1 MRECNVAKCSYA
13 TVSPASSSSCKGCST
28 VAVCTTTLTLSDPN
42 SPCLCCVRYQLLCL
56 CAGGGDQQAV
66 MQELIKSAQRP
77 VSAGKVRRKK
87 AKEDRPPP
95 RDKSK
100 GFAKAR

>member
-1 MRECNVAKCSYA
+1 
-13 TVSPASSSSCKGCST
+13 
-28 VAVCTTTLTLSDPN
+28 
-42 SPCLCCVRYQLLCL
+42 
-56 CAGGGDQQAV
+56 

>member
-1 MRECNVAKCSYA
+1 MVGSSTTEPLTAA
-13 TVSPASSSSCKGCST
+13 ASAASAAAAAAAAAASCTAS
-28 VAVCTTTLTLSDPN
+28 
-42 SPCLCCVRYQLLCL
+42 
-56 CAGGGDQQAV
+56 GGGDQQAV

-87 AKEDRPPP
+87 AKDELKRIPP

>member
-1 MRECNVAKCSYA
+1 
-13 TVSPASSSSCKGCST
+13 
-28 VAVCTTTLTLSDPN
+28 
-42 SPCLCCVRYQLLCL
+42 
-56 CAGGGDQQAV
+56 

-87 AKEDRPPP
+87 SKEDRAPP

>member
-1 MRECNVAKCSYA
+1 VA
-13 TVSPASSSSCKGCST
+13 P
-28 VAVCTTTLTLSDPN
+28 
-42 SPCLCCVRYQLLCL
+42 
-56 CAGGGDQQAV
+56 GGGDQQAV

-87 AKEDRPPP
+87 AKDEAKRIPP

-100 GFAKAR
+100 GFAPVKSR

>member
-1 MRECNVAKCSYA
+1 
-13 TVSPASSSSCKGCST
+13 
-28 VAVCTTTLTLSDPN
+28 
-42 SPCLCCVRYQLLCL
+42 
-56 CAGGGDQQAV
+56 

-87 AKEDRPPP
+87 ANEGKRVPP

-100 GFAKAR
+100 GFASVKTR